1 MISEIIYIL
10 ISAGI
15 SAIAT
20 GFGVYVSISNR
31 IAIIETKIDAL
42 NDRVEKHNNMVER
55 TYILETKVQHLEDEL
70 KNDR

>member
-20 GFGVYVSISNR
+20 GIGVYVSISNR
-31 IAIIETKIDAL
+31 IAVIETKIDTL
-42 NDRVEKHNNMVER
+42 NARVEKHNNIVER
-55 TYILETKVQHLEDEL
+55 TYILETKVEHLEDDI